1 MIILEDI
8 GPTVTGGKDGSCF
21 PEDRSAT
28 TYLKY
33 VHFTYFTPWYWTL
46 MVPASVR
53 EGDKEKDNHNT
64 IVPALLG
71 IEPNIN

>member
-1 MIILEDI
+1 VIILEDI

-33 VHFTYFTPWYWTL
+33 TL
-46 MVPASVR
+46 P
-53 EGDKEKDNHNT
+53 T
-64 IVPALLG
+64 LLRG
-71 IEPNIN
+71 TGP